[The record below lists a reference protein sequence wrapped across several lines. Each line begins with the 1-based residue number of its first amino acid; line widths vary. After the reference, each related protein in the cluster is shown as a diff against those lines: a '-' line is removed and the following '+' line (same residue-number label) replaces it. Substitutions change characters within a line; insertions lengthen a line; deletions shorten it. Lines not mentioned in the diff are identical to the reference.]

1 MVLMTSSIEMN
12 NYTILPDEYE
22 KQYFYEFILA
32 LYKRIC
38 LKKISLECKSGIN
51 IKKARKKFISFTKN
65 FKDTDTVLGV
75 KSQITEVVY
84 NLIDNAF
91 EAIEEKQKTLSKDEA
106 IKYIPKIDV
115 SLTYKDNKT
124 IIKISDNGIGI
135 KEEHTGKIYIPF
147 FTTKASCKSGTG
159 IGMYIVKRM
168 IAENH
173 KGKIWFESK
182 YMVGTDITIELPNL

>member
-1 MVLMTSSIEMN
+1 MKQKGKHFPKHH
-12 NYTILPDEYE
+12 LPD
-22 KQYFYEFILA
+22 KLTI
-32 LYKRIC
+32 
-38 LKKISLECKSGIN
+38 
-51 IKKARKKFISFTKN
+51 TKN

-91 EAIEEKQKTLSKDEA
+91 EAIEEKQKTLNKDDL
-106 IKYIPKIDV
+106 IKYVPKIDI

-135 KEEHTGKIYIPF
+135 KEEHTSKIFIPF

-182 YMVGTDITIELPNL
+182 YLSGTDITIELPNL